1 MTTSRGFEDPRSS
14 AGAGSIDDQ
23 TLAASARTST
33 LPRWITPVYG
43 VGAAG
48 WVIVDRTMLTWLYFF
63 YVTTPLGGVDA
74 LLLPLTFSL
83 VMLFGRVIDSIADP
97 VIARWSDNH
106 TGGSGRR
113 IPFLRVSALPYALV
127 FVALFYPPVTGR
139 SALNGAYVGVLLGV
153 YFVLFTA
160 YVSPHLALLADIST
174 TMKDRVDLSTSKA
187 VGYLVGSA
195 VGLIVSGLLVEAF
208 GVRTMVWILA
218 AVAVVLLYVPTVIP
232 ETRYASAVPAT
243 MPLLEAVRTTLR
255 NRPFVIAMV
264 GTNAFWFGFNI
275 VTINIALYTTRLMG
289 RSEGDVALL
298 MGAVF
303 GTCLLVFPAAN
314 VLAKRRGL
322 KAVMIASLV
331 LFATAFP
338 LLYFLDAPPFGLPIL
353 PFGLAV
359 MALAGVALAGFF
371 IVPDAII
378 AATADLE
385 LALSGQRREA
395 MYYGVNGLIQKVNLG
410 ISTVVSGALFQFG
423 GDPFGLKLTG
433 PVAAVAV
440 LVGLVIFLRYPE
452 HDVEAQRAAL
462 RTTHVA

>member
-1 MTTSRGFEDPRSS
+1 MQESELGPPP
-14 AGAGSIDDQ
+14 ADDVRLE
-23 TLAASARTST
+23 TSARTSL
-33 LPRWITPVYG
+33 LPRWVVPVYG

-83 VMLFGRVIDSIADP
+83 VMLFGRVIDSVADP
-97 VIARWSDNH
+97 LIARWSDNH
-106 TGGSGRR
+106 DGPGGRR
-113 IPFLRVSALPYALV
+113 IPFLRLSALPYVAV
-127 FVALFYPPVTGR
+127 FVALFYPPVLER
-139 SALNGAYVGVLLGV
+139 SGWNGVYVGLLLGT

-174 TMKDRVDLSTSKA
+174 TLKDRVDLSTSKA

-195 VGLIVSGLLVEAF
+195 VGLIVSGLLVEAY
-208 GVRTMVWILA
+208 GIRAMVWILG
-218 AVAVVLLYVPTVIP
+218 AVAVVLMYVPTLIP
-232 ETRYASAVPAT
+232 EIRFASAVPAT
-243 MPLLEAVRTTLR
+243 MPLIEAVRTTLR

-275 VTINIALYTTRLMG
+275 VTLNIALYATRLMG

-314 VLAKRRGL
+314 LMAKRRGL
-322 KAVMIASLV
+322 KAVMLASLV
-331 LFATAFP
+331 LFASAFP

-385 LALSGQRREA
+385 LGLSGQRREA

-410 ISTVVSGALFQFG
+410 VSTVVSGALFQFG

-440 LVGLVIFLRYPE
+440 VVGLLIFLRYPE
-452 HDVEAQRAAL
+452 HEVEAQRAAL
-462 RTTHVA
+462 RDRADS